1 MSAAT
6 HARRVFPF
14 SFVVLAAACAGGGGL
29 RMSDVTPEQ
38 IPALESQQAA
48 HPGDPVVLARLGVA
62 YYKAAR
68 YPDARAALDS
78 AVAGDPRSGLAAIY
92 LGMTTEELGDFT
104 AARTAYEHYVE
115 IARSSDLRNVARQR
129 LSLIGRRELEYQA
142 RQALAQEAT
151 LSQQPPE
158 ANTVAVMPFSYTG
171 TNEQI
176 QPLTRGLAQLVIT
189 DLAKSR
195 QVRVLE
201 RERMQTMLEEM
212 RLSAEGRADPQSAV
226 RSGRL
231 LRAERVVQG
240 SLAERGDQLRV
251 DAAVV
256 DVGTA
261 GVTASAGTQDQLNR
275 IFDLEKELVFA
286 IFNNLGIQLTDAER
300 EAINQRPTENLQA
313 FLAYSRG
320 LEAEDRGDFLAA
332 QQFFTQAQQID
343 PSFQAAA
350 QSATQAT
357 DLGVAAAQ
365 TTTDVEQTVVQNE
378 AQETA
383 APAGG
388 DAQATALQNGA
399 NSVAPTTTAQELAQ
413 TQQAAPSQPPG
424 NRDNTGEAT
433 GEGTRTT
440 GTVVIII
447 RRP

>member
-1 MSAAT
+1 MSASFG
-6 HARRVFPF
+6 ARRVLPF
-14 SFVVLAAACAGGGGL
+14 SLVVLAAACAGGGGL
-29 RMSDVTPEQ
+29 RVSDITPEQ
-38 IPALESQQAA
+38 IPEYEAQRDMRPQDAVA
-48 HPGDPVVLARLGVA
+48 LARLGVG
-62 YYKAAR
+62 YFKAGRWA
-68 YPDARAALDS
+68 DARAALDS
-78 AVAGDPRSGLAAIY
+78 TVAHDPQNGLAAIY
-92 LGMTTEELGDFT
+92 LGMTTEEQGDFP
-104 AARTAYEHYVE
+104 AARAAYEHYVE
-115 IARSSDLRNVARQR
+115 IGRSSDLRNVARQR
-129 LSLIGRRELEYQA
+129 LSLVGRRELEYQA

-151 LSQQPPE
+151 LSQQPPD

-171 TNEQI
+171 VNEQI

-231 LRAERVVQG
+231 LRAARVVQG
-240 SLAERGDQLRV
+240 SLAERGDELRV

-275 IFDLEKELVFA
+275 LFDLEKELVLS
-286 IFNNLGIQLTDAER
+286 IFTNLGIQLTDAER
-300 EAINQRPTENLQA
+300 EAINQRPTQNIQA
-313 FLAYSRG
+313 FLAYSQG
-320 LEAEDRGDFLAA
+320 LEAQDRGDFLQA
-332 QQFFTQAQQID
+332 QQFFNQATQLD
-343 PSFQAAA
+343 PGFQAAA
-350 QSATQAT
+350 QSASQAS
-357 DLGVAAAQ
+357 DLGVSATQ
-365 TTTDVEQTVVQNE
+365 TTGDVEAAVVQNE
-378 AQETA
+378 AQEAGA
-383 APAGG
+383 APPA
-388 DAQATALQNGA
+388 DATATALQNGA
-399 NSVAPTTTAQELAQ
+399 NSVAPTTTAQTATE
-413 TQQAAPSQPPG
+413 TQQVGSQPPG

>member
-1 MSAAT
+1 MSASLG
-6 HARRVFPF
+6 ARRVLPF

-29 RMSDVTPEQ
+29 RLSDVTPEQ
-38 IPALESQQAA
+38 IPALESQQAD
-48 HPGDPVVLARLGVA
+48 HPGDPVVLTRLGVA
-62 YYKAAR
+62 YFKAAR

-78 AVAGDPRSGLAAIY
+78 VVAGDPRNGLAAIY

-129 LSLIGRRELEYQA
+129 LALVGRRELEYQA

-231 LRAERVVQG
+231 LRAARVVQG
-240 SLAERGDQLRV
+240 AIAERGDELRV

-261 GVTASAGTQDQLNR
+261 GVTASAGTQDQLSR
-275 IFDLEKELVFA
+275 IFDLEKELVFS
-286 IFNNLGIQLTDAER
+286 IFTNLGIQLTDAER
-300 EAINQRPTENLQA
+300 EAIDQRPTANLQA
-313 FLAYSRG
+313 FLAYSQG
-320 LEAEDRGDFLAA
+320 LEAEDRGDFLQA
-332 QQFFTQAQQID
+332 QQFFNQATQLD
-343 PSFQAAA
+343 PGFQAAA
-350 QSATQAT
+350 QSASQAS
-357 DLGVAAAQ
+357 DLGVAATQ
-365 TTTDVEQTVVQNE
+365 TTGDVEAVVVQNE
-378 AQETA
+378 AQEAGA
-383 APAGG
+383 APPT
-388 DAQATALQNGA
+388 DAAATALQNGA
-399 NSVAPTTTAQELAQ
+399 NSVAPTITAQTVTETQTTA
-413 TQQAAPSQPPG
+413 TQPPAT
-424 NRDNTGEAT
+424 RDNTGEAT

>member
-1 MSAAT
+1 MSAGLG
-6 HARRVFPF
+6 ARRVLPF

-29 RMSDVTPEQ
+29 RLSDVTPEQ

-48 HPGDPVVLARLGVA
+48 RPGDAAVLARLGVA
-62 YYKAAR
+62 YFKAAR

-78 AVAGDPRSGLAAIY
+78 AVAGDPRNGLAAIY

-142 RQALAQEAT
+142 RQALAQEAS

-158 ANTVAVMPFSYTG
+158 ANTVAVMPFSYSG

-231 LRAERVVQG
+231 LGAARVVQG

-261 GVTASAGTQDQLNR
+261 GVAATAGTQDELNR
-275 IFDLEKELVFA
+275 LFDLEKELVFA

-300 EAINQRPTENLQA
+300 EAINQRPTQNIQA
-313 FLAYSRG
+313 FLAYSQG

-332 QQFFTQAQQID
+332 QQFYTQAQQID
-343 PSFQAAA
+343 PNFQAAA
-350 QSATQAT
+350 QSASQAS
-357 DLGVAAAQ
+357 DLGVAATQ
-365 TTTDVEQTVVQNE
+365 TTTDVEATVIQNE
-378 AQETA
+378 AQETGPA
-383 APAGG
+383 APS
-388 DAQATALQNGA
+388 DVQSTALQNGA
-399 NSVAPTTTAQELAQ
+399 NSVTPTITAQELAQ
-413 TQQAAPSQPPG
+413 TQQVAPSQPAG
-424 NRDNTGEAT
+424 NRDNTAENT

>member
-1 MSAAT
+1 MSAGLG
-6 HARRVFPF
+6 ARRVLPF

-29 RMSDVTPEQ
+29 RVSDITPEQ
-38 IPALESQQAA
+38 IPEYEAQRDMRPQDAVA
-48 HPGDPVVLARLGVA
+48 VARLGVG
-62 YYKAAR
+62 YFKAGRWA
-68 YPDARAALDS
+68 DARAALDS
-78 AVAGDPRSGLAAIY
+78 AVAHDPQNGLAAIY
-92 LGMTTEELGDFT
+92 LGMTTEEQGDFP
-104 AARTAYEHYVE
+104 AARAAYEHYVE
-115 IARSSDLRNVARQR
+115 IGRSSDLRTVARQR
-129 LSLIGRRELEYQA
+129 LSLVGRRELEYQA
-142 RQALAQEAT
+142 RQALAEEAT

-171 TNEQI
+171 VNEQI

-231 LRAERVVQG
+231 LRAARVVQG

-275 IFDLEKELVFA
+275 LFDLEKELVLS

-313 FLAYSRG
+313 FLAYSQG

-332 QQFFTQAQQID
+332 QQFFTQAQQLD
-343 PSFQAAA
+343 PNFQAAA
-350 QSATQAT
+350 QSASQAS
-357 DLGVAAAQ
+357 DLGVAATQ
-365 TTTDVEQTVVQNE
+365 TTTDVEATVVQNE
-378 AQETA
+378 AQEAGPA
-383 APAGG
+383 APS
-388 DAQATALQNGA
+388 DVQSTALQNGA

-413 TQQAAPSQPPG
+413 TQQVAPSQPAG
-424 NRDNTGEAT
+424 NRDNTAETT